1 MDLREYQLQ
10 YEEQSDSEAAAAEL
24 ETLCRTSK
32 EGQLGLPRANRFIA
46 SAYKSIKE
54 LIQADQ
60 DVKTRG
66 KGGKFKAWL
75 RAVPAEVAAVI
86 AIRECITLCTSNVL
100 KGPATVQALG
110 TSIGRLYELEIRIRE
125 AMTVNPMYMEKV
137 GRQIKERGTVSRKHI
152 NGVYRVAYQR
162 VMKDGFDSKLTNS
175 EALHLGKFGV
185 DACYQAGIIQQV
197 RTTGSKGMMV
207 YYELHPEVSKFLTG
221 YTLQDVRAVINVEA
235 GAMTCVPDPWTN
247 LNDGGY
253 LSVRR
258 KANAPLLS
266 LRNVRKEERARLRDL
281 FTAECLP
288 TIFRVANYLQEQSFS
303 VHLPTLEAI
312 QRVWKSGGGVLG
324 VPTTKQPE
332 KPECPLPN
340 GWVKA
345 DGTPEELVQF
355 QRWKRLAAEHYTYLK
370 EWRSKMREVGGFLK
384 TTGKAPGKLWFP
396 VYIDRRGRWYYRG
409 TPNPQGSDLAK
420 AVLHFGEKK
429 ALGAKGLFWLK
440 VHIANSFGYDKVRMQ
455 ARAKWVDDN
464 WESIERAL
472 DVPEDHVDV
481 WGTDASW
488 CMYAAAWELRE
499 ALRSGNPRT
508 YKTGIPIH
516 MDATCSGIQHFAALL
531 KDPESALYVNLA
543 DPQDG
548 SPKADIYARV
558 AEVVMQDVAK
568 DKRSKSPD
576 IRSIAEFWDRT
587 GVPRAL
593 AKRPVMTYLYG
604 ATLLG
609 TIHYVRDYLEKE
621 MPEIA
626 VPDEH
631 SFEYYQYLAKKLF
644 AGIASAVP
652 ASAQAMQW
660 LRSVAK
666 DQARGK
672 RMEWRTPSGFP
683 VQHDYQDFEEVR
695 IGIMSCGLSSVMVR
709 EYTNGTRPHAMQN
722 AISPNFVH
730 ALDATH
736 LTFVADSMREHGY
749 AFVGIHD
756 SFGTH
761 PSDVDAMQRIIREQ
775 FVRLYENPNILND
788 FVTDVGSDKE
798 PPAQGSFDVSQVLDS
813 EYFFS

>member
-10 YEEQSDSEAAAAEL
+10 YEEQADNEAATAQL
-24 ETLCRTSK
+24 EKLSQTSK

-46 SAYKSIKE
+46 SAYQSIKA

-75 RAVPAEVAAVI
+75 RAVPPDVAAVI
-86 AIRECITLCTSNVL
+86 AIRECISLCTSNVL

-125 AMTVNPMYMEKV
+125 ATTVNPMYMEKV

-152 NGVYRVAYQR
+152 NGVYRVAYQK
-162 VMKDGFDSKLTNS
+162 VMKDGFDSKLTNA

-207 YYELHPEVSKFLTG
+207 FYELHPDVLEFLTG
-221 YTLQDVRAVINVEA
+221 YTLQDVRNVLNIEA
-235 GAMTCVPDPWTN
+235 GAMTCPPDPWTN
-247 LNDGGY
+247 LSDGGY

-266 LRNVRKEERARLRDL
+266 LRNVRKEERGRLRDL
-281 FTAECLP
+281 FSEECLP
-288 TIFRVANYLQEQSFS
+288 TIFRVANYLQAQSFDM
-303 VHLPTLEAI
+303 HNPTLEAI

-324 VPTTKQPE
+324 VPVIAQPE
-332 KPECPLPN
+332 KPVCPLPN
-340 GWVKA
+340 GWIKA
-345 DGTPEELVQF
+345 EGTPEELAEF

-370 EWRSKMREVGGFLK
+370 EWRSKVREVGGFIK
-384 TTGKAPGKLWFP
+384 ASRKATGHVWFP
-396 VYIDRRGRWYYRG
+396 VYLDRRGRWYYRG

-429 ALGAKGLFWLK
+429 ALGERGVFWLK
-440 VHIANSFGYDKVRMQ
+440 VHIANSYGFDKARMHE
-455 ARAKWVDDN
+455 RAAWVDEN
-464 WESIERAL
+464 WGTIEKAL
-472 DVPEDHVDV
+472 DAPEEHEDV
-481 WGTDASW
+481 WGTDAPW
-488 CMYAAAWELRE
+488 CMFAAAWELRE
-499 ALRSGNPRT
+499 ALRSGKPHA
-508 YKTGIPIH
+508 YKTGIPVH

-531 KDPESALYVNLA
+531 KDPESARYVNLA
-543 DPQDG
+543 DPKDG

-558 AEVVMQDVAK
+558 SAVALEGVAK
-568 DKRSKSPD
+568 DKKSVSPD
-576 IRSIAEFWDRT
+576 IKAIAKFWEAT

-593 AKRPVMTYLYG
+593 AKKPVMTFLYG

-609 TIHYVRDYLEKE
+609 TVHYVRDYLEKE
-621 MPEIA
+621 MPETV

-644 AGIASAVP
+644 TGIENAVP
-652 ASAQAMQW
+652 ASAQAMHW

-666 DQARGK
+666 AQPRGK

-695 IGIMSCGLSSVMVR
+695 IGVMSCGVSSVMVR

-736 LTFVADSMREHGY
+736 LTFVADTMREHGY

-761 PSDVDAMQRIIREQ
+761 PADVDDMQRIIREQ
-775 FVRLYENPNILND
+775 FVRLYDNSNILND
-788 FVTDVGSDKE
+788 FITDIGSDKK
-798 PPAQGSFDVSQVLDS
+798 PPAQGTFDVSQVLDS